1 MTEKQSQG
9 RDGST
14 WAAERGWGR
23 LGRGPWRKPTP
34 FSHGQRVFY
43 RRSNAPPHTHTP
55 HIPPFSVSVLILRD
69 VLLRCHPPSTLKGK
83 GGAKWLMGWEGR
95 RGRGW
100 LRRLYPP
107 WRGRP
112 WSPRR
117 PIGAPWFLRAAPRA
131 YPEEREGGK
140 GSAPLV
146 EVGDAR
152 DGRSF
157 VLDSFFLSKCLGS
170 LSSS

>member
-1 MTEKQSQG
+1 MG
-9 RDGST
+9 CG
-14 WAAERGWGR
+14 ERVGAT
-23 LGRGPWRKPTP
+23 GPGALAQADAIFTRAT
-34 FSHGQRVFY
+34 SLLSAIQR
-43 RRSNAPPHTHTP
+43 PPHTHTP